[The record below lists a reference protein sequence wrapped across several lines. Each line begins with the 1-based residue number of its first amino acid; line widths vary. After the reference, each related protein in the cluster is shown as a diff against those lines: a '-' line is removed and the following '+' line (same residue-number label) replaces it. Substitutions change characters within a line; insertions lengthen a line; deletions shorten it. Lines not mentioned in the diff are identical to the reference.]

1 MLTEFRKKSQI
12 TIPKEVVVK
21 LGLKEGDK
29 LEITERDGIIR
40 IIPVVVYS
48 KKYLAELNKEIA
60 DIKSKIE
67 SSDHL
72 IFDNVEELF
81 ERLDFEEM

>member
-12 TIPKEVVVK
+12 TIPKDVVVK

-29 LEITERDGIIR
+29 LEITERDGMIR

-60 DIKSKIE
+60 NIKAKTE

-81 ERLDFEEM
+81 ERLDSEDM

>member
-12 TIPKEVVVK
+12 TIPKDVVVK

-29 LEITERDGIIR
+29 LEITERDGTIR

-48 KKYLAELNKEIA
+48 KKRLVELKKEIVDVKA
-60 DIKSKIE
+60 KIKLN
-67 SSDHL
+67 DHL
-72 IFDNVEELF
+72 IFDNVDDLF
-81 ERLDFEEM
+81 KQLDSEEM

>member
-1 MLTEFRKKSQI
+1 M
-12 TIPKEVVVK
+12 VK

-40 IIPVVVYS
+40 IILVVVYS
-48 KKYLAELNKEIA
+48 KKYLAELNKEID

-67 SSDHL
+67 SIDHL

>member
-1 MLTEFRKKSQI
+1 M
-12 TIPKEVVVK
+12 
-21 LGLKEGDK
+21 KEGDK

-40 IIPVVVYS
+40 IILVVVYS
-48 KKYLAELNKEIA
+48 KKYLAELNKEID

>member
-1 MLTEFRKKSQI
+1 M
-12 TIPKEVVVK
+12 VK

-48 KKYLAELNKEIA
+48 KKYLAELNKEID

-67 SSDHL
+67 SIDHL